1 MKKWMLSL
9 TLATGVLAL
18 TACSGASGDVVVQSE
33 AGDITKDDLYNA
45 MKDKVGQNVLQELL
59 YTQVLSDKYEV
70 TDKEVDAKVKEMKD
84 QLGENFE
91 MALLQSGF
99 EDETAL
105 KETLKTNIL
114 IEKAVLKD
122 ITDEDVKKYYEE
134 NYKPEIKARHILVAD
149 EAKAKEIKAKL
160 DAGEDFAELA
170 KANSTD
176 TQSAAKGGDLG
187 WFGAGKMVPAF
198 EEAAYALEINAI
210 SEPVKS
216 DFGYHII
223 QVTEKKEAQ
232 PFEEVKD
239 EMKEQLKT
247 SELNDSAK
255 VQKVIETEL
264 KNAKVEI
271 KDKDLEGI
279 LGTSDTKSD
288 TKTDSE
294 SKSK

>member
-1 MKKWMLSL
+1 MKKWIISL
-9 TLATGVLAL
+9 TLATSVLAL
-18 TACSGASGDVVVQSE
+18 TACNGANGDVVVKSE
-33 AGDITKDDLYNA
+33 SGDITKDDLYNA
-45 MKDKVGQNVLQELL
+45 MKDKVGQSVLQELL
-59 YTQVLSDKYEV
+59 YSQVLADKYEV

-84 QLGENFE
+84 QLGENYE

-99 EDETAL
+99 EDEAAL
-105 KETLKTNIL
+105 KKTLKTNLL

-160 DAGEDFAELA
+160 DAGEDFAKLA
-170 KANSTD
+170 KENSTD
-176 TQSAAKGGDLG
+176 TQSAEKGGDLG

-198 EEAAYALEINAI
+198 EKAAYALEINAI

-223 QVTEKKEAQ
+223 QVTEKKEKQ

-239 EMKEQLKT
+239 KMKEQLKNA
-247 SELNDSAK
+247 ELNDSAK
-255 VQKVIETEL
+255 VQKVIDTEL
-264 KNAKVEI
+264 KNAKVDI
-271 KDKDLEGI
+271 KDKDLKGV
-279 LGTSDTKSD
+279 LGTEDTKSD
-288 TKTDSE
+288 
-294 SKSK
+294 SKSEAK